1 MEEPKVTIHEFYPV
15 IYPRKVWI
23 AVGKGQF
30 KDRFSGV
37 SEWDETTDA
46 VVDNVYDE
54 ERKLGGLLIRF
65 ESVDAIT
72 FGNVTHESNH
82 VAMEIFDYIGATVEI
97 KNQEPFCYL
106 AGWIAKCCEEVKR
119 IESEKLKLNENKSQ

>member
-1 MEEPKVTIHEFYPV
+1 MDEPKTTIHEFDPV

-23 AVGKGQF
+23 AVGKCQF
-30 KDRFSGV
+30 KDRFSEV
-37 SEWDETTDA
+37 SEWDETCNA
-46 VVDNVYDE
+46 VVDCVHDE
-54 ERKLGGLLIRF
+54 ERNLGGMLIRF

-72 FGNVTHESNH
+72 FGNVTHESSH

-106 AGWIAKCCEEVKR
+106 AGWIGKCCEEVKR
-119 IESEKLKLNENKSQ
+119 IESEKLKENEE